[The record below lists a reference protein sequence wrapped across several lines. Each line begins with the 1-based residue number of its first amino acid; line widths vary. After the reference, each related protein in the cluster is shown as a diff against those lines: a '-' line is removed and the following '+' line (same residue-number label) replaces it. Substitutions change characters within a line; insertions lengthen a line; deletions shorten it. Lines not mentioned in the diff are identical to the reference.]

1 MHKAPAL
8 LACLL
13 LGVAARLP
21 ADDGLKDM
29 PVPAEVVV
37 EGTVLMLN
45 GAGIRSVP
53 VLLIPVDAYMAS
65 FYAPAPLRSE
75 QKVLDSPGPLLFTFR
90 FLAAVSEDKVADAW
104 IAQFEASNTHSYPW
118 FEQDL
123 QAFSGFFGA
132 IPKGGTQKV
141 ALVGNETRAYEGDE
155 LKGVVRGRDFQRS
168 FLSLW
173 FGAKPVEP
181 ELKQALLGI

>member
-1 MHKAPAL
+1 MTKAL
-8 LACLL
+8 LASLL
-13 LGVAARLP
+13 LASTTPLDAR
-21 ADDGLKDM
+21 DGLKDM

-37 EGTVLMLN
+37 DGTSLQLN
-45 GAGIRSVP
+45 GAGIRSVS

-65 FYAPAPLRSE
+65 FYSPAPLRSE
-75 QKVLDSPGPLLFTFR
+75 REVLDSPGPLQFTFR
-90 FLAAVSEDKVADAW
+90 FLAPVAGDKVAEAW
-104 IAQFEASNTHSYPW
+104 IAQFETSNTHSYPW

-123 QAFSGFFGA
+123 QVFSGFFGA
-132 IPKGGTQKV
+132 IPKGGVQRV
-141 ALVGNETRAYEGDE
+141 VLAGDETRAYEGDE

-173 FGAKPVEP
+173 FGEKPVEP